1 MKPEEIFPKL
11 EVLQKYLI
19 FDQFQKTSIQFR
31 DIKEIYYLSYKDIP
45 EILVY
50 NRKYLFKAENA
61 WFKDYFWYFWLSL
74 IIS

>member
-61 WFKDYFWYFWLSL
+61 
-74 IIS
+74 